1 MHQKN
6 IKTAM
11 WLIAAAIMSCM
22 SCAPEIDFKAEEGIP
37 AIPSVAAYVNERYS
51 FLHDG
56 DSLFVELTEDGRYLM
71 YKVTENGNRKYT
83 FGDYR
88 AESDSITI
96 PDIIVTPGDTLRT
109 PVLNKEQTAQLHDYV
124 AEPAPL
130 SPFTESLCHSWVPEK
145 TIIILRTGMA
155 TRIGESFTGCD
166 LAEILDRI
174 VRYGADLQKLSK
186 TKYANLARR
195 AVEIHDNY
203 CERAEN
209 MRVTSLTFTKLG
221 TFIISF
227 EKIDP
232 YVGEWHW
239 IDEKNAVF
247 WCCFY
252 VPDENGE
259 NARVETTGQIRFDA
273 NSRSNITI
281 DASFTD
287 SGKGYSATV
296 DFICT
301 PGV

>member
-1 MHQKN
+1 MHKKN
-6 IKTAM
+6 FKIVSGLILAM
-11 WLIAAAIMSCM
+11 FV
-22 SCAPEIDFKAEEGIP
+22 SCAPEVDFKAEDGMP
-37 AIPSVAAYVNERYS
+37 VIPSIARQANEKYA
-51 FLHDG
+51 FLHNG

-71 YKVTENGNRKYT
+71 YRVTETGNKKYT

-88 AESDSITI
+88 AENDTL
-96 PDIIVTPGDTLRT
+96 PGLVVPPGDTLQA
-109 PVLNKEQTAQLHDYV
+109 PVLDNEHTANLKDYTP
-124 AEPAPL
+124 EPAQL
-130 SPFTESLCHSWVPEK
+130 SPFTESLCHSWIPEK

-166 LAEILDRI
+166 LAEILDEI
-174 VRYGADLQKLSK
+174 VKYGADLQKLSK

-221 TFIISF
+221 TFIVSF

-239 IDEKNAVF
+239 VDEENAVF
-247 WCCFY
+247 WCCFD
-252 VPDENGE
+252 VPDESGQS
-259 NARVETTGQIRFDA
+259 ARVETTGQIRFDA
-273 NSRSNITI
+273 NSRSDITI

-287 SGKGYSATV
+287 SGKGYTATV
-296 DFICT
+296 DFICAL
-301 PGV
+301 GV